1 MKQVK
6 RSLRL
11 QDLNSWKSFLQAIL
25 LYHKQVP
32 TLWSIKQRRY
42 SRFTSGKNTIS
53 NLPKIS
59 WVKFL
64 RSYRV
69 LCFTRISKVDSFKN
83 FLQWLLACLNFC
95 LVVRTKD
102 MISVNYGSR
111 TSSCKPWRWMR
122 LNLLLKMR
130 DVCINSNLE
139 PFTSFISSSR
149 STEFKDILSWKIS
162 QMIMKIIQI
171 STRIFISLAMKR
183 DITFEFERKSVG
195 SETSTWSEFANGKKV
210 KWYCQRNKSKR
221 TELWESQLG
230 IWVWKLT
237 IWVSLFETEKS

>member
-139 PFTSFISSSR
+139 PFTSF
-149 STEFKDILSWKIS
+149 
-162 QMIMKIIQI
+162 
-171 STRIFISLAMKR
+171 TRIFISLAMKR

-221 TELWESQLG
+221 TGLWESQLG